1 LGPASG
7 TGPTAAGNF
16 SSTREVRIGVLANHG
31 AGQCLNAWGATAE
44 YLTQH
49 LPGFHFAIVPLG
61 YADVEPAVAQRQV
74 DFVFVNPGQYVALEA
89 QYRIGRV
96 ATIKR
101 KAGGGVTAVY
111 GTVIF
116 RRADRRDIRSLNHLR
131 GKSFMA
137 PEENSFGG
145 WLMAMRELRQAGIDP
160 SSDLG
165 SIHFTGSQDAVV
177 LAVLRG
183 EVDAGAVRTDTL
195 ESMAA
200 QGKVRLSDF
209 QIIDAYDGPLAPEFP
224 YLVSTRLYPEWPL
237 AKVSQTPLAL
247 AEQVAQQLRNMP
259 EAATAAQKA
268 GIAGWTY
275 PADYDSVRKCLE
287 ELRIG
292 PFCPSVTV
300 TLAATVRTYWPW
312 LLAAALAVA
321 AMTGAIA
328 GFARMNHRLVVAQ
341 KQLQRLSRGA
351 EQSPASIVITDRQGT
366 VEYVNPGFLSRT
378 GYTLEEA
385 LGKNPR
391 ILKSGI
397 HSREFYEQMW
407 RALNHGEVWRG
418 EICNRKKNGDLYWE
432 DATIAPILDAHGT
445 ITDFVAVKVDISERK
460 QAEEALKAA
469 KEQAEEA
476 SRAKSRFLASMS
488 HELRTPLNG
497 VIGMAELLANT
508 ALDDRQRRFV
518 EACQS
523 SGKSLLALINDIL
536 DFSKIEAGKLELDE
550 HDFDLDQLVEETVET
565 LAFQARQKGVQLFSH
580 IAPPACLRVYGDSGR
595 LRQLLVNLIGN
606 AIKFT
611 EIGEVAVR
619 VAPVEEPTGHGS
631 IRFAVTDTGIGIPPD
646 RLDRL
651 FVSFTQADSSTTRK
665 YGGTGLGLA
674 ISKSLVSLMGGQ
686 IGVESRLGRGSTF
699 WFTLPLKGVAGRAGR
714 SRTISD
720 DLQRLRV
727 LVLDGRAAT
736 REHLVEI
743 LRSWRIPADTATT
756 PAEALAKLGQAAVAR
771 GPVNLVLVD
780 GEAMAPEQLGDFV
793 REVRQTA
800 GLSDCRIFILAS
812 PENTLREE
820 QRGRLGIDLC
830 LSKPPCQSALLG
842 AINDHFV
849 GTRTGR
855 DQGGAGTDRQ
865 LAASPALSGARVL
878 LAEDNRV
885 NRMFAGEILR
895 QAGIECHAVEN
906 GREALEVVQGERID
920 LILMDCQM
928 PEMDGFEATRR
939 IREMERNGQLA
950 EHLPVIAL
958 TANAIKGDRERCVEA
973 GMDDYI
979 SKPFEPHALLKI
991 MSRFLASKE
1000 GAPAESAVE
1009 EPRLAPS
1016 PDGPPPIDGDALLVR
1031 CLGNLELAADLL
1043 SDFAGDL
1050 AQRVEKIA
1058 RHARQG
1064 DARATAESAHALKG
1078 SAGTMGAEA
1087 VRTLAA
1093 RIEAAGGDGDVAQAA
1108 SLADELRG
1116 EVQRCLRYLPGLR
1129 EKITHRKRDGDER
1142 IGG

>member
-1 LGPASG
+1 M
-7 TGPTAAGNF
+7 
-16 SSTREVRIGVLANHG
+16 STRL
-31 AGQCLNAWGATAE
+31 GATAE
-44 YLTQH
+44 YLTQRV
-49 LPGFHFAIVPLG
+49 PGLHFAIVPLG
-61 YADVEPAVAQRQV
+61 YTDVKPAVAQRQV
-74 DFVFVNPGQYVALEA
+74 DFIFLNPGQYVALEA
-89 QYRIGRV
+89 QFPIGRV

-101 KAGGGVTAVY
+101 NAGGGVTTAY

-116 RRADRRDIRSLNHLR
+116 CRAGRRDIRSLNHLR

-145 WLMAMRELRQAGIDP
+145 WLMALREMRQAGIEP

-183 EVDAGAVRTDTL
+183 EVDVGAVRTDTL
-195 ESMAA
+195 ERMAA
-200 QGKVRLSDF
+200 QGKVRLGDF
-209 QIIDAYDGPLAPEFP
+209 QIVPAYDGPLDADFP

-237 AKVSQTPLAL
+237 AKLSHVPLAL

-259 EAATAAQKA
+259 ATAAAAQRA
-268 GIAGWTY
+268 RIAGWTY
-275 PADYDSVRKCLE
+275 PADYDPVRKCLE
-287 ELRIG
+287 ELRVG
-292 PFCPSVTV
+292 PFRPSMTV

-312 LLAAALAVA
+312 LLAAVLALA
-321 AMTGAIA
+321 AMIGVIA
-328 GFARMNHRLVVAQ
+328 GFARMNRRLRVAQ

-407 RALNHGEVWRG
+407 QALNRGEVWRG

-432 DATIAPILDAHGT
+432 DATIAPILDAQGT

-460 QAEEALKAA
+460 QAAEALKAA

-497 VIGMAELLANT
+497 VIGMTELLSNT

-550 HDFDLDQLVEETVET
+550 HDFDLDQFVEETVET
-565 LAFQARQKGVQLFSH
+565 LAFQARQKRVQLFSH
-580 IAPPACLRVYGDSGR
+580 VAPQACLRVYGDSGR

-619 VAPVEEPTGHGS
+619 VAPVEEPTGHSS
-631 IRFAVTDTGIGIPPD
+631 IRFAVNDTGIGIPPD

-651 FVSFTQADSSTTRK
+651 FASFTQADSSTTRK

-686 IGVESRLGRGSTF
+686 IGVESQLGRGSTF
-699 WFTLPLKGVAGRAGR
+699 WFTLPLKGVAGGEDR
-714 SRTISD
+714 SRTIAD

-727 LVLDGRAAT
+727 FVLDGHSAT

-743 LRSWRIPADTATT
+743 LRSWKIPTDTASTR
-756 PAEALAKLGQAAVAR
+756 AEALAKLRQSNAVR
-771 GPVNLVLVD
+771 GPVHLVVV
-780 GEAMAPEQLGDFV
+780 GEEAMASEHLGDFV
-793 REVRQTA
+793 REVRQTPE
-800 GLSDCRIFILAS
+800 LPDCKVFFLAS
-812 PENTLREE
+812 PENTLQEE

-830 LSKPPCQSALLG
+830 LHKPLCQSALLG
-842 AINDHFV
+842 AINDHFLH
-849 GTRTGR
+849 GRIGR
-855 DQGGAGTDRQ
+855 DQGGVGTGRQ
-865 LAASPALSGARVL
+865 SPAAPAFSGARVL

-906 GREALEVVQGERID
+906 GRQVLEVVQGERLD

-928 PEMDGFEATRR
+928 PEMDGFDATRR

-950 EHLPVIAL
+950 GHLPVIAL

-979 SKPFEPHALLKI
+979 SKPFEPQTLLKV
-991 MSRFLASKE
+991 MARFLASKE
-1000 GAPAESAVE
+1000 ATPGESPVE
-1009 EPRLAPS
+1009 EPRLAPA
-1016 PDGPPPIDGDALLVR
+1016 PRLACPAVPPIDGDALVAR

-1043 SDFAGDL
+1043 SEFARDL
-1050 AQRVEKIA
+1050 PQRVEKIA

-1064 DARATAESAHALKG
+1064 DARAATESAHALKG
-1078 SAGTMGAEA
+1078 SAGMMGAEA
-1087 VRTLAA
+1087 VQTLAA
-1093 RIEAAGGDGDVAQAA
+1093 RIEATGREGDLAQAA

-1116 EVQRCLRYLPGLR
+1116 EVQRCLRYLPELR
-1129 EKITHRKRDGDER
+1129 EKISDRKRDGDER